1 MNAILSS
8 NLSVGV
14 LFMTQH
20 KEALKLEPADVCS

>member
-20 KEALKLEPADVCS
+20 KEALKLEPAYVCS